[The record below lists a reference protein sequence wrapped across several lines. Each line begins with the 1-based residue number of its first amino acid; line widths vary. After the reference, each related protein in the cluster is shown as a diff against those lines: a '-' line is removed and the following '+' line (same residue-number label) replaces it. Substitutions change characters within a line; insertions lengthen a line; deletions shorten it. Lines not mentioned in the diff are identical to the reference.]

1 MTKYI
6 KIEDNDV
13 YIMRLNGILKL
24 ACCDCGLVHSHAF
37 MIKESS
43 HYKKAVKQNKIDFL
57 NKNEIGISIKRESRA
72 TAQLRR
78 HKYGDLQQNLKE
90 DKYKLIRRR

>member
-1 MTKYI
+1 MTKYV
-6 KIEDNDV
+6 KVEDNDI
-13 YIMRLNGILKL
+13 YIMRLTGILKL

-37 MIKESS
+37 MIKGSS

-57 NKNEIGISIKRESRA
+57 NMNEIGISIKREPRA

-78 HKYGDLQQNLKE
+78 YKYGDLQNNLKE
-90 DKYKLIRRR
+90 DKYKLVKIK